1 MTEQLNSDTT
11 KAVRKASYFFFNET
25 FALFCFLAGLG
36 LGYCAQSFSSCSER
50 GQLFR
55 DMRASH
61 CSGFLLQS
69 TGSRVCRLQ

>member
-36 LGYCAQSFSSCSER
+36 LGYRAQSFSSCSER